1 MGEKASACRLDLL
14 PHFSVGLADSM
25 RVGKPAGENPEAV
38 IPDERKSVRKGGKD
52 SRLESRSLVRRK
64 ISRGK

>member
-1 MGEKASACRLDLL
+1 
-14 PHFSVGLADSM
+14 M

-52 SRLESRSLVRRK
+52 SRLESRFAEEARNLPREITS
-64 ISRGK
+64 

>member
-1 MGEKASACRLDLL
+1 MGEEASIGRLDLL

-38 IPDERKSVRKGGKD
+38 IPDDKEVGEK
-52 SRLESRSLVRRK
+52 RR
-64 ISRGK
+64 

>member
-38 IPDERKSVRKGGKD
+38 IPDDKEVGEK
-52 SRLESRSLVRRK
+52 RR
-64 ISRGK
+64 